1 MIEIIPVSFTCHSEK
16 NDDVLVQCAPRT
28 KTFAKLAP
36 CICHLPL
43 SYREVIELAGT
54 ASQCVCAV
62 VTLFMGIHD
71 QISTYP
77 REGADDRLRYGYY
90 RSPICWAN
98 ESHWGYLEKCGWR
111 VTYRAEMTHQSP
123 PQHAWWLMKAG
134 NLEIIEQFEDS
145 STNWK
150 VSLPDSSTC
159 LRVLLSSTFWPCKFE
174 EGGT

>member
-1 MIEIIPVSFTCHSEK
+1 MITRPKRKNQNCHFKFSPFWTFRYSNLLYVQFKLPMDSCGLKIFMEKMIEIIPVSFTCHSEK

-43 SYREVIELAGT
+43 SYRAVIELAGT
-54 ASQCVCAV
+54 ASQCGCAV

-98 ESHWGYLEKCGWR
+98 ESH
-111 VTYRAEMTHQSP
+111 
-123 PQHAWWLMKAG
+123 
-134 NLEIIEQFEDS
+134 
-145 STNWK
+145 
-150 VSLPDSSTC
+150 
-159 LRVLLSSTFWPCKFE
+159 
-174 EGGT
+174 